1 MKTRCPCCGAENS
14 LDALVNHDAARQ
26 TVWALAQM
34 GDELTRLAVMYVG
47 LFRPVK
53 TSLSFDRMA
62 KLLQELHIQM
72 DAGFIERNGQRHE
85 ACKEVWIHG
94 LRAVLERRDAL
105 SLPLKSH
112 GYLYEIMSTSG
123 QIKTIVAAPS
133 VAMQSNKPSSQTM
146 NGLAVLESMKG
157 SGHVHQQ

>member
-26 TVWALAQM
+26 AVWALAQM

-53 TSLSFDRMA
+53 TALSFDRMA
-62 KLLQELHIQM
+62 KLLQELNVQI
-72 DAGFIERNGQRHE
+72 DEGFIERNGQRHD
-85 ACKEVWIHG
+85 APKEFWIHG
-94 LRAVLERRDAL
+94 LRAVLERREAL

-112 GYLYEIMSTSG
+112 GYLYEIMSTSA
-123 QIKTIVAAPS
+123 QIKS
-133 VAMQSNKPSSQTM
+133 VPTPTSIAMQSNKPTSQTM
-146 NGLAVLESMKG
+146 SGLAVLESMKG
-157 SGHVHQQ
+157 NGHVHQR